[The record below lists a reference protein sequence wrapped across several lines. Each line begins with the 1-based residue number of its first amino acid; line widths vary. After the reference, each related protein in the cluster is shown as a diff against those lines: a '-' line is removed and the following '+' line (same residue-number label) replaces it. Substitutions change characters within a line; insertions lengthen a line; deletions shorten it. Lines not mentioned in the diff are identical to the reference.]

1 MIRGMTLGE
10 IEWGNI
16 GRVFM
21 REAFTGLML
30 GAALALFGVFRAI
43 TLGTGTDVAVVV
55 AVSLVAVVLIGNLA
69 GVILPF
75 AARALRFD
83 PAIVSG
89 PFITTVVDV
98 VGLLVY
104 FGIATRIMGLG

>member
-1 MIRGMTLGE
+1 
-10 IEWGNI
+10 
-16 GRVFM
+16 M
-21 REAFTGLML
+21 RLLQAYA

-55 AVSLVAVVLIGNLA
+55 AVSLVAAVLIGNLA

-89 PFITTVVDV
+89 PFITYRRRRGGFWSTSASRQ
-98 VGLLVY
+98 G
-104 FGIATRIMGLG
+104 